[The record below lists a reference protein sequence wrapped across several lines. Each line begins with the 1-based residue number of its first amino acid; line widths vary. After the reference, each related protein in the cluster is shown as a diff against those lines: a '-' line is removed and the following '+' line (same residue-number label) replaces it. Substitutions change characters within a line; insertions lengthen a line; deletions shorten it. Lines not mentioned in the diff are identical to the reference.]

1 MTTITFIAS
10 IITGRFARL
19 SSQSQRGSVTL
30 QEVLWVAFWVI
41 AAAAAVAVI
50 GGVVA
55 TYISQIHT

>member
-1 MTTITFIAS
+1 MTIVTFITS

-30 QEVLWVAFWVI
+30 QEVLWTAFWVI

-55 TYISQIHT
+55 HYVAQIHT